1 MQFVPEVLVL
11 PELVRAPTGEPF
23 DDAAALGKRLSHR
36 HLVAPVTELLDD
48 VHRHRSLLILG
59 EIPNRMQLN
68 EKENTLV
75 QDDSVT
81 RIAGL
86 VNGSCYRSKLLAWV

>member
-11 PELVRAPTGEPF
+11 LELVSAPRGEPF
-23 DDAAALGKRLSHR
+23 DDAAALRKRLSHR

-59 EIPNRMQLN
+59 EITNNL
-68 EKENTLV
+68 
-75 QDDSVT
+75 
-81 RIAGL
+81 
-86 VNGSCYRSKLLAWV
+86 